1 MRNQLILDSY
11 IVYSYKNTG
20 ENGHDWSK
28 DGTDLDD
35 DGLLWPSIN
44 DHDHKIMSNFKDILD
59 TITGKNNQDR

>member
-1 MRNQLILDSY
+1 MDSY
-11 IVYSYKNTG
+11 IVYSYRNTG
-20 ENGHDWSK
+20 ENGRDWSK

-44 DHDHKIMSNFKDILD
+44 DHDHKVMSSFMDILD